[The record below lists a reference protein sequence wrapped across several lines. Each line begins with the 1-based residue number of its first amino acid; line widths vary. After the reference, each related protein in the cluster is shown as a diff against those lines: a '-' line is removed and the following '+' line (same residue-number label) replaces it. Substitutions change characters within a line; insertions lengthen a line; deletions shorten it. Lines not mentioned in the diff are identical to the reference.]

1 MSFKDQVSDRVAS
14 VVGRIEDRAEA
25 LPNEVAR
32 AKKKL
37 SVAGGRAREVVRENP
52 GLAVLGAFALGYALA
67 KVARRA

>member
-25 LPNEVAR
+25 LPNEVAH

-37 SVAGGRAREVVRENP
+37 TGVGRRAREVVRENP